1 MVLKRHF
8 RDDEGSEDVEFPV
21 PESKRRPNFRDVV
34 RDVMR
39 DATLNERESERF
51 RRIVREEVERGIL
64 PFLMSS
70 PSVSRPPLESG
81 SASGGCGLQL
91 RFINKLPSTIFTGS
105 KVEAENGTPLQIE
118 LVDASTGAIV
128 RSGPLSSLKI
138 ELLVV
143 NGEFGSDDQED
154 WTEQEFNNYIVRARD
169 GRRPL
174 VTGETHVTLR
184 EGVGFVGDVVFTDN
198 SSWTRSR
205 KFRLAARVVAK
216 SPSEVRIREARSEP
230 FVVKDHR
237 GELYKKHYPPHL
249 NDEIWRL
256 EMIAKDG
263 AFHKSLCENGI
274 STVEDFLQLY
284 MRDASLLRNA
294 FGVISNKIWETI
306 IKHAM
311 ACKLDDHKRY
321 AYHRAEHDVSL
332 MFNSVHRLV
341 GAIINGQFC
350 SLDELD
356 AHQKMLVE
364 TLKQHAYRN
373 VRDLV
378 PIDVSTIF
386 GLSRP
391 LPCPQAEQFKNQLA
405 IRGRD
410 PTLNERESERF
421 FRRIMREEVERGIL
435 PFLMSSPS
443 VSRPPLESGSASG
456 GCGLQLRFINKLPST
471 IFTGSKVEAENGTP
485 LQIELVDASTGAI
498 VRSGPLS
505 SLKIELLVVNGEFGS
520 DDQDDW
526 TEREF
531 STYIVRARD
540 GNMPSVTGEIHVTLR
555 EGVGFVGDV
564 VFTDNSGWIRSQT
577 FRLAARVVAKSSSE
591 VRIREA
597 RSEPFVVGE
606 FYKKHYLHLNDE
618 IWCLQKIAKDG
629 AFHKRLCENGI
640 STVED
645 FLQLY
650 MRDASLLRNAFGV
663 ISNKLWETIIEH
675 AMTCKL
681 DDHRFYAFHGAE
693 GDVSLIFNSIHRL
706 VAAII
711 NGQFCFLHE
720 LHVHQMMLVETVKQH
735 AYQNV
740 KDLIPVDASTIFGL
754 SRPLPCPQTEQFTSP
769 NPDLQQIQ
777 FQFTHQDELPIQL
790 GFNHGSAST
799 SSAYQSEGS
808 SNQLMVSLAQSQ
820 PMQFRSNS
828 FSVEDFNSVI
838 YNGES
843 SWPPLGGFQAPILP
857 TGHLGTENL
866 FQVQASTWSPA
877 NPIWEQ
883 AGGFYFTSGSEA
895 EAAHF
900 PLPAFVHNAGT
911 RQKPKAC
918 WCKLRAAIKWWVSVR
933 RHGIARRMARSP
945 MYLNY

>member
-1 MVLKRHF
+1 MALKRHF
-8 RDDEGSEDVEFPV
+8 RDDGGSEDFEFPV
-21 PESKRRPNFRDVV
+21 PESKGRPAFRE
-34 RDVMR
+34 DVMR
-39 DATLNERESERF
+39 DATLNGRELERF
-51 RRIVREEVERGIL
+51 FRGLVRAEMERSI

-81 SASGGCGLQL
+81 STSGGCGLQL
-91 RFINKLPSTIFTGS
+91 RFINKMPSTIFTGS

-154 WTEQEFNNYIVRARD
+154 WTEQEFNNYIVHARD

-198 SSWTRSR
+198 SSWIRSR

-237 GELYKKHYPPHL
+237 GELYEKHYPPHL

-256 EMIAKDG
+256 EKIAKDG

-274 STVEDFLQLY
+274 STVQDFLQLY
-284 MRDASLLRNA
+284 MRDASSLRNA
-294 FGVISNKIWETI
+294 FCVISNKIWETI
-306 IKHAM
+306 IEHAM
-311 ACKLDDHKRY
+311 ACKLDDHKCY
-321 AYHRAEHDVSL
+321 AYHRAEHNVSL
-332 MFNSVHRLV
+332 MFNSVHRLL

-356 AHQKMLVE
+356 ARQKMLVE

-378 PIDVSTIF
+378 PVNVSTIF
-386 GLSRP
+386 GLSMP

-405 IRGRD
+405 LRGRD
-410 PTLNERESERF
+410 ATLNERESERF
-421 FRRIMREEVERGIL
+421 FRRIAREEVEHGIL

-443 VSRPPLESGSASG
+443 VSRPSLESGSTSG

-471 IFTGSKVEAENGTP
+471 IFTGSKVGAENGAP

-520 DDQDDW
+520 DDREDW
-526 TEREF
+526 TQREF
-531 STYIVRARD
+531 NNYIVRARD
-540 GNMPSVTGEIHVTLR
+540 GRRPLVTGEIHVTLR

-564 VFTDNSGWIRSQT
+564 VFTDNSGWIRSRT

-597 RSEPFVVGE
+597 RSEPFVVKDHCGE
-606 FYKKHYLHLNDE
+606 LYKKHYPPHLNDE
-618 IWCLQKIAKDG
+618 IWRLERIAKDG

-650 MRDASLLRNAFGV
+650 MRDASSLRNAFGL
-663 ISNKLWETIIEH
+663 ISNKVWETIIEH
-675 AMTCKL
+675 AMACKL
-681 DDHRFYAFHGAE
+681 DDHKFYAFHGAE

-711 NGQFCFLHE
+711 NGQFCSLDE
-720 LHVHQMMLVETVKQH
+720 LDVQQMMLVETLKQH
-735 AYQNV
+735 AYQDV
-740 KDLIPVDASTIFGL
+740 RDLVPVDASTILGL
-754 SRPLPCPQTEQFTSP
+754 SRPLPCPQAEQFTSP

-799 SSAYQSEGS
+799 SSAYQAAGS

-820 PMQFRSNS
+820 PMQLRSNS
-828 FSVEDFNSVI
+828 FSVGDSNSVI
-838 YNGES
+838 YSGES
-843 SWPPLGGFQAPILP
+843 SSPPFGDFQAPILP

-866 FQVQASTWSPA
+866 FQVEASTLSPA
-877 NPIWEQ
+877 NPIWGQ

-900 PLPAFVHNAGT
+900 PLPAFVHNAGA
-911 RQKPKAC
+911 RRKAKAC
-918 WCKLRAAIKWWVSVR
+918 WCKLRAAVKWMSVR
-933 RHGIARRMARSP
+933 RHMTARPSST
-945 MYLNY
+945 YLNFL

>member
-1 MVLKRHF
+1 MVLKRRF
-8 RDDEGSEDVEFPV
+8 RDDGGSEDFEFPV
-21 PESKRRPNFRDVV
+21 PESERRPTFREA
-34 RDVMR
+34 VMR
-39 DATLNERESERF
+39 DATLNEREWERF
-51 RRIVREEVERGIL
+51 FRGLVREEVERGIL

-81 SASGGCGLQL
+81 STSGGCGLQL

-154 WTEQEFNNYIVRARD
+154 WTEREFNNYIVHARD

-198 SSWTRSR
+198 SSWIRSR

-237 GELYKKHYPPHL
+237 GELYEKHYPPHL

-256 EMIAKDG
+256 EKIAKDG

-284 MRDASLLRNA
+284 MRDASSLRNA
-294 FGVISNKIWETI
+294 FCVISNKIWETI
-306 IKHAM
+306 IEHAM
-311 ACKLDDHKRY
+311 TCKLDDHKCY
-321 AYHRAEHDVSL
+321 AYHRAEHNVSL

-356 AHQKMLVE
+356 ARQKMLVE

-378 PIDVSTIF
+378 PVNVSTIF
-386 GLSRP
+386 GLSMP

-410 PTLNERESERF
+410 ATLNERESERF
-421 FRRIMREEVERGIL
+421 FRRIAREEVEHGR
-435 PFLMSSPS
+435 PFLVSSP
-443 VSRPPLESGSASG
+443 RPSLESGSTSG

-471 IFTGSKVEAENGTP
+471 IFTGGKVGAENGAP

-520 DDQDDW
+520 DDQEDW
-526 TEREF
+526 TQREF
-531 STYIVRARD
+531 NNYIVRARD
-540 GNMPSVTGEIHVTLR
+540 GRRPLVTGEIHVTLR

-564 VFTDNSGWIRSQT
+564 VFTDNSGWIRSRT

-597 RSEPFVVGE
+597 RSEPFVVKDHRGE
-606 FYKKHYLHLNDE
+606 LYKKHYPPHLNDE
-618 IWCLQKIAKDG
+618 IWRLERIAKDG

-650 MRDASLLRNAFGV
+650 MRDASSLRNAFGL
-663 ISNKLWETIIEH
+663 ISNKVWETIIEH
-675 AMTCKL
+675 AMACKL
-681 DDHRFYAFHGAE
+681 DDHKFYAFHGAE

-711 NGQFCFLHE
+711 NGQFCSLDE
-720 LHVHQMMLVETVKQH
+720 LNAHQMMLVETLKQH
-735 AYQNV
+735 AYQDV
-740 KDLIPVDASTIFGL
+740 RDLVPVDASTILGL
-754 SRPLPCPQTEQFTSP
+754 SRPLPCPQAEQFTSP

-799 SSAYQSEGS
+799 SSAYQAAGS

-820 PMQFRSNS
+820 PMQLRSNS
-828 FSVEDFNSVI
+828 FSVGDSNSVI
-838 YNGES
+838 YSGES
-843 SWPPLGGFQAPILP
+843 SSPPFGDFQAPILP

-866 FQVQASTWSPA
+866 FQVEASTWSPPK
-877 NPIWEQ
+877 PIWGQ
-883 AGGFYFTSGSEA
+883 AGDFYFTSGSEA
-895 EAAHF
+895 EARRKA
-900 PLPAFVHNAGT
+900 
-911 RQKPKAC
+911 KAC
-918 WCKLRAAIKWWVSVR
+918 WCKLRAAVKWMSVR
-933 RHGIARRMARSP
+933 RHMTARPST
-945 MYLNY
+945 YLNFL

>member
-1 MVLKRHF
+1 MVPKRHF
-8 RDDEGSEDVEFPV
+8 RDDEGSEDFKFPV
-21 PESKRRPNFRDVV
+21 PESKRRPTFRNVV

-39 DATLNERESERF
+39 DATLNEREWERF
-51 RRIVREEVERGIL
+51 FRGIVREEVERGIL

-81 SASGGCGLQL
+81 STSGGCGLQL
-91 RFINKLPSTIFTGS
+91 RFINKLLSTIFTGS
-105 KVEAENGTPLQIE
+105 KVGAENGAPLQIE
-118 LVDASTGAIV
+118 LVDASTGTIV

-154 WTEQEFNNYIVRARD
+154 WTEREFNNYIVRARD

-174 VTGETHVTLR
+174 VTGEIQVTLR
-184 EGVGFVGDVVFTDN
+184 EGVGLVGDVVFTDN
-198 SSWTRSR
+198 SSWIRSR
-205 KFRLAARVVAK
+205 TFRLAARVVAK
-216 SPSEVRIREARSEP
+216 SSSEVRIREARSEP

-249 NDEIWRL
+249 TDEIWRL
-256 EMIAKDG
+256 E
-263 AFHKSLCENGI
+263 
-274 STVEDFLQLY
+274 
-284 MRDASLLRNA
+284 
-294 FGVISNKIWETI
+294 
-306 IKHAM
+306 
-311 ACKLDDHKRY
+311 
-321 AYHRAEHDVSL
+321 
-332 MFNSVHRLV
+332 
-341 GAIINGQFC
+341 
-350 SLDELD
+350 
-356 AHQKMLVE
+356 
-364 TLKQHAYRN
+364 
-373 VRDLV
+373 
-378 PIDVSTIF
+378 
-386 GLSRP
+386 
-391 LPCPQAEQFKNQLA
+391 
-405 IRGRD
+405 
-410 PTLNERESERF
+410 
-421 FRRIMREEVERGIL
+421 
-435 PFLMSSPS
+435 
-443 VSRPPLESGSASG
+443 
-456 GCGLQLRFINKLPST
+456 
-471 IFTGSKVEAENGTP
+471 
-485 LQIELVDASTGAI
+485 
-498 VRSGPLS
+498 
-505 SLKIELLVVNGEFGS
+505 
-520 DDQDDW
+520 
-526 TEREF
+526 
-531 STYIVRARD
+531 
-540 GNMPSVTGEIHVTLR
+540 
-555 EGVGFVGDV
+555 
-564 VFTDNSGWIRSQT
+564 
-577 FRLAARVVAKSSSE
+577 
-591 VRIREA
+591 
-597 RSEPFVVGE
+597 
-606 FYKKHYLHLNDE
+606 
-618 IWCLQKIAKDG
+618 KIAKDG

-645 FLQLY
+645 FLRLY
-650 MRDASLLRNAFGV
+650 MRDASSLRNAFGG
-663 ISNKLWETIIEH
+663 ISNKIWETILEH

-681 DDHRFYAFHGAE
+681 DDHKYYAFHRAE
-693 GDVSLIFNSIHRL
+693 EGVSLIFNSIHRL
-706 VAAII
+706 LGAII
-711 NGQFCFLHE
+711 NGQFCSLDE
-720 LHVHQMMLVETVKQH
+720 LDVHQKMLVETLKQH
-735 AYQNV
+735 AYQDV
-740 KDLIPVDASTIFGL
+740 RDLVPVDASTIFGL
-754 SRPLPCPQTEQFTSP
+754 SRPLPCPQPEQVTSP

>member
-1 MVLKRHF
+1 MVLKRRF
-8 RDDEGSEDVEFPV
+8 RDDGGSEDFEFPV
-21 PESKRRPNFRDVV
+21 PESERRPTFREA
-34 RDVMR
+34 VMR
-39 DATLNERESERF
+39 DATLNEREWERF
-51 RRIVREEVERGIL
+51 FRGLVREEVERGIL

-81 SASGGCGLQL
+81 STSGGCGLQL

-154 WTEQEFNNYIVRARD
+154 WTEREFNNYIVHARD

-198 SSWTRSR
+198 SSWIRSR

-237 GELYKKHYPPHL
+237 GELYEKHYPPHL

-256 EMIAKDG
+256 EKIAKDG

-284 MRDASLLRNA
+284 MRDASSLRNA
-294 FGVISNKIWETI
+294 FCVISNKIWETI
-306 IKHAM
+306 IEHAM
-311 ACKLDDHKRY
+311 TCKLDDHKCY
-321 AYHRAEHDVSL
+321 AYHRAEHNVSL

-356 AHQKMLVE
+356 ARQKMLVE

-378 PIDVSTIF
+378 PVNVSTIF
-386 GLSRP
+386 GLSMP

-410 PTLNERESERF
+410 ATLNERESERF
-421 FRRIMREEVERGIL
+421 FRRIAREEVEHGR
-435 PFLMSSPS
+435 PFLVSSP
-443 VSRPPLESGSASG
+443 RPSLESGSTSG

-471 IFTGSKVEAENGTP
+471 IFTGGKVGAENGAP

-498 VRSGPLS
+498 VCSGPLS

-520 DDQDDW
+520 DDQEDW
-526 TEREF
+526 TQREF
-531 STYIVRARD
+531 NNYIVRARD
-540 GNMPSVTGEIHVTLR
+540 GRRPLVTGEIHVTLR

-564 VFTDNSGWIRSQT
+564 VFTDNSGWIRSRT

-597 RSEPFVVGE
+597 RSEPFVVKDHRGE
-606 FYKKHYLHLNDE
+606 LYKKHYPPHLNDE
-618 IWCLQKIAKDG
+618 IWRLERIAKDG

-650 MRDASLLRNAFGV
+650 MRDASSLRNAFGL
-663 ISNKLWETIIEH
+663 ISNKVWETIIEH
-675 AMTCKL
+675 AMACKL
-681 DDHRFYAFHGAE
+681 DDHKFYAFHGAE

-711 NGQFCFLHE
+711 NGQFCSLDE
-720 LHVHQMMLVETVKQH
+720 LNAHQMMLVETLKQH
-735 AYQNV
+735 AYQDV
-740 KDLIPVDASTIFGL
+740 RDLVPVDASTILGL
-754 SRPLPCPQTEQFTSP
+754 SRPLPCPQAEQFTSP

-799 SSAYQSEGS
+799 SSAYQAAGS

-820 PMQFRSNS
+820 PMQLRSNS
-828 FSVEDFNSVI
+828 FSVGDSNSVI
-838 YNGES
+838 YSGES
-843 SWPPLGGFQAPILP
+843 SSPPFGDFQAPILP

-866 FQVQASTWSPA
+866 FQVEASTWSPPK
-877 NPIWEQ
+877 PIWGQ
-883 AGGFYFTSGSEA
+883 AGDFYFTSGSEA
-895 EAAHF
+895 EARRKA
-900 PLPAFVHNAGT
+900 
-911 RQKPKAC
+911 KAC
-918 WCKLRAAIKWWVSVR
+918 WCKLRAAVKWMSVR
-933 RHGIARRMARSP
+933 RHMTARPST
-945 MYLNY
+945 YLNFL

>member
-1 MVLKRHF
+1 MVPKRHF
-8 RDDEGSEDVEFPV
+8 RDDEGSEDFKFPV
-21 PESKRRPNFRDVV
+21 PESKRRPTFRNVV

-39 DATLNERESERF
+39 DATLNEREWERF
-51 RRIVREEVERGIL
+51 FRGIVREEVERGIL

-70 PSVSRPPLESG
+70 PSVSRPSLESG
-81 SASGGCGLQL
+81 STSGGCGLQL
-91 RFINKLPSTIFTGS
+91 RFINKLLSTIFTGS
-105 KVEAENGTPLQIE
+105 KVGAENGAPLQIE
-118 LVDASTGAIV
+118 LVDASTGTIV

-154 WTEQEFNNYIVRARD
+154 WTEREFNNYIVRARD

-174 VTGETHVTLR
+174 VTGEIQVTLR
-184 EGVGFVGDVVFTDN
+184 EGVGLVGDVVFTDN
-198 SSWTRSR
+198 SSWIRSR
-205 KFRLAARVVAK
+205 TFRLAARVVAK
-216 SPSEVRIREARSEP
+216 SSSEVRIREARSEP

-249 NDEIWRL
+249 TDEIWRL
-256 EMIAKDG
+256 EKIAKDG
-263 AFHKSLCENGI
+263 AFHKRLCENGI
-274 STVEDFLQLY
+274 STVEDFLRLY
-284 MRDASLLRNA
+284 MKDASSLRNA

-306 IKHAM
+306 LEHAM
-311 ACKLDDHKRY
+311 TCKLDDHKYY
-321 AYHRAEHDVSL
+321 AFHRAEEGVSL
-332 MFNSVHRLV
+332 IFNSIHRLL

-364 TLKQHAYRN
+364 TLKQHAYQD

-378 PIDVSTIF
+378 
-386 GLSRP
+386 
-391 LPCPQAEQFKNQLA
+391 
-405 IRGRD
+405 
-410 PTLNERESERF
+410 
-421 FRRIMREEVERGIL
+421 
-435 PFLMSSPS
+435 
-443 VSRPPLESGSASG
+443 
-456 GCGLQLRFINKLPST
+456 
-471 IFTGSKVEAENGTP
+471 
-485 LQIELVDASTGAI
+485 
-498 VRSGPLS
+498 
-505 SLKIELLVVNGEFGS
+505 
-520 DDQDDW
+520 
-526 TEREF
+526 
-531 STYIVRARD
+531 
-540 GNMPSVTGEIHVTLR
+540 
-555 EGVGFVGDV
+555 
-564 VFTDNSGWIRSQT
+564 
-577 FRLAARVVAKSSSE
+577 
-591 VRIREA
+591 
-597 RSEPFVVGE
+597 
-606 FYKKHYLHLNDE
+606 
-618 IWCLQKIAKDG
+618 
-629 AFHKRLCENGI
+629 
-640 STVED
+640 
-645 FLQLY
+645 
-650 MRDASLLRNAFGV
+650 
-663 ISNKLWETIIEH
+663 
-675 AMTCKL
+675 
-681 DDHRFYAFHGAE
+681 
-693 GDVSLIFNSIHRL
+693 
-706 VAAII
+706 
-711 NGQFCFLHE
+711 
-720 LHVHQMMLVETVKQH
+720 
-735 AYQNV
+735 
-740 KDLIPVDASTIFGL
+740 PVDASTIFGL
-754 SRPLPCPQTEQFTSP
+754 SRPLPCPQAEQFTSP

-900 PLPAFVHNAGT
+900 PHPAFVHNAGT

>member
-1 MVLKRHF
+1 MVLKRRF
-8 RDDEGSEDVEFPV
+8 RDDGGSEDFEFPV
-21 PESKRRPNFRDVV
+21 PESERRPTFREA
-34 RDVMR
+34 VMR
-39 DATLNERESERF
+39 DATLNEREWERF
-51 RRIVREEVERGIL
+51 FRGLVREEVERGIL

-81 SASGGCGLQL
+81 STSGGCGLQL

-154 WTEQEFNNYIVRARD
+154 WTEREFNNYIVHARD

-198 SSWTRSR
+198 SSWIRSR

-237 GELYKKHYPPHL
+237 GELYEKHYPPHL

-256 EMIAKDG
+256 EKIAKDG

-284 MRDASLLRNA
+284 MRDASSLRNA
-294 FGVISNKIWETI
+294 FCVISNKIWETI
-306 IKHAM
+306 IEHAM
-311 ACKLDDHKRY
+311 TCKLDDHKCY
-321 AYHRAEHDVSL
+321 AYHRAEHNVSL

-356 AHQKMLVE
+356 ARQKMLVE

-378 PIDVSTIF
+378 PVNVSTIF
-386 GLSRP
+386 GLSMP

-410 PTLNERESERF
+410 ATLNERESERF
-421 FRRIMREEVERGIL
+421 FRRIAREEVEHGR
-435 PFLMSSPS
+435 PFLVSSPS
-443 VSRPPLESGSASG
+443 VSRPSLESGSTSG

-471 IFTGSKVEAENGTP
+471 IFTGGKVGAENGAP

-520 DDQDDW
+520 DDQEDW
-526 TEREF
+526 TQREF
-531 STYIVRARD
+531 NNYIVRARD
-540 GNMPSVTGEIHVTLR
+540 GRRPLVTGEIHVTLR

-564 VFTDNSGWIRSQT
+564 VFTDNSGWIRSRT

-597 RSEPFVVGE
+597 RSEPFVVKDHRGE
-606 FYKKHYLHLNDE
+606 LYKKHYPPHLNDE
-618 IWCLQKIAKDG
+618 IWRLERIAKDG

-650 MRDASLLRNAFGV
+650 MRDASSLRNAFGL
-663 ISNKLWETIIEH
+663 ISNKVWETIIEH
-675 AMTCKL
+675 AMACKL
-681 DDHRFYAFHGAE
+681 DDHKFYAFHGAE

-711 NGQFCFLHE
+711 NGQFCSLDE
-720 LHVHQMMLVETVKQH
+720 LNAHQMMLVETLKQH
-735 AYQNV
+735 AYQDV
-740 KDLIPVDASTIFGL
+740 RDLVPVDASTILGL
-754 SRPLPCPQTEQFTSP
+754 SRPLPCPQAEQFTSP

-799 SSAYQSEGS
+799 SSAYQAAGS

-820 PMQFRSNS
+820 PMQLRSNS
-828 FSVEDFNSVI
+828 FSVGDSNSVI
-838 YNGES
+838 YSGES
-843 SWPPLGGFQAPILP
+843 SSPPFGDFQAPILP

-866 FQVQASTWSPA
+866 FQVEASTWSPPK
-877 NPIWEQ
+877 PIWGQ
-883 AGGFYFTSGSEA
+883 AGDFYFTSGSEA
-895 EAAHF
+895 EARRKA
-900 PLPAFVHNAGT
+900 
-911 RQKPKAC
+911 KAC
-918 WCKLRAAIKWWVSVR
+918 WCKLRAAVKWMSVR
-933 RHGIARRMARSP
+933 RHMTARPST
-945 MYLNY
+945 YLNFL

>member
-1 MVLKRHF
+1 MVLKRRF
-8 RDDEGSEDVEFPV
+8 RDDGGSEDFEFPV
-21 PESKRRPNFRDVV
+21 PESERRPTFREA
-34 RDVMR
+34 VMR
-39 DATLNERESERF
+39 DATLNEREWERF
-51 RRIVREEVERGIL
+51 FRGLVREEVERGIL

-70 PSVSRPPLESG
+70 PRPPLESG
-81 SASGGCGLQL
+81 STSGGCGLQL

-154 WTEQEFNNYIVRARD
+154 WTEREFNNYIVHARD

-198 SSWTRSR
+198 SSWIRSR

-237 GELYKKHYPPHL
+237 GELYEKHYPPHL

-256 EMIAKDG
+256 EKIAKDG

-284 MRDASLLRNA
+284 MRDASSLRNA
-294 FGVISNKIWETI
+294 FCVISNKIWETI
-306 IKHAM
+306 IEHAM
-311 ACKLDDHKRY
+311 TCKLDDHKCY
-321 AYHRAEHDVSL
+321 AYHRAEHNVSL

-356 AHQKMLVE
+356 ARQKMLVE

-378 PIDVSTIF
+378 PVNVSTIF
-386 GLSRP
+386 GLSMP

-410 PTLNERESERF
+410 ATLNERESERF
-421 FRRIMREEVERGIL
+421 FRRIAREEVEHGR
-435 PFLMSSPS
+435 PFLVSSPS
-443 VSRPPLESGSASG
+443 VSRPSLESGSTSG

-471 IFTGSKVEAENGTP
+471 IFTGGKVGAENGAP

-498 VRSGPLS
+498 VCSGPLS

-520 DDQDDW
+520 DDQEDW
-526 TEREF
+526 TQREF
-531 STYIVRARD
+531 NNYIVRARD
-540 GNMPSVTGEIHVTLR
+540 GRRPLVTGEIHVTLR

-564 VFTDNSGWIRSQT
+564 VFTDNSGWIRSRT

-597 RSEPFVVGE
+597 RSEPFVVKDHRGE
-606 FYKKHYLHLNDE
+606 LYKKHYPPHLNDE
-618 IWCLQKIAKDG
+618 IWRLERIAKDG

-650 MRDASLLRNAFGV
+650 MRDASSLRNAFGL
-663 ISNKLWETIIEH
+663 ISNKVWETIIEH
-675 AMTCKL
+675 AMACKL
-681 DDHRFYAFHGAE
+681 DDHKFYAFHGAE

-711 NGQFCFLHE
+711 NGQFCSLDE
-720 LHVHQMMLVETVKQH
+720 LNAHQMMLVETLKQH
-735 AYQNV
+735 AYQDV
-740 KDLIPVDASTIFGL
+740 RDLVPVDASTILGL
-754 SRPLPCPQTEQFTSP
+754 SRPLPCPQAEQFTSP

-799 SSAYQSEGS
+799 SSAYQAAGS

-820 PMQFRSNS
+820 PMQLRSNS
-828 FSVEDFNSVI
+828 FSVGDSNSVI
-838 YNGES
+838 YSGES
-843 SWPPLGGFQAPILP
+843 SSPPFGDFQAPILP

-866 FQVQASTWSPA
+866 FQVEASTWSPPK
-877 NPIWEQ
+877 PIWGQ
-883 AGGFYFTSGSEA
+883 AGDFYFTSGSEA
-895 EAAHF
+895 EARRKA
-900 PLPAFVHNAGT
+900 
-911 RQKPKAC
+911 KAC
-918 WCKLRAAIKWWVSVR
+918 WCKLRAAVKWMSVR
-933 RHGIARRMARSP
+933 RHMTARPST
-945 MYLNY
+945 YLNFL